1 MFSRKRLLKKEKK
14 QLTKKRLLFTSIAL
28 GFLGIGCIIVGAIML
43 LHEPLFISPLP
54 VIGSS
59 LTSNEDQ
66 NLKKAIQTRLKEYAI
81 PYESISI
88 PKKSLFVIKLSD
100 GGEIILTSIK
110 DLTPQLSSLQVIY
123 SRLTMEGKKFKR
135 LDMRYDKPIILL
147 Q

>member
-14 QLTKKRLLFTSIAL
+14 QLTKRRLLFTSIVL
-28 GFLGIGCIIVGAIML
+28 GVLGVGCIVVGTIML

-54 VIGSS
+54 VVGSP
-59 LTSNEDQ
+59 LPSNEDQ
-66 NLKKAIQTRLKEYAI
+66 YFKKTIQTKLKEYAI

-88 PKKSLFVIKLSD
+88 PRKSLFIIKLSD
-100 GGEIILTSIK
+100 GGEVVLTSRK
-110 DLTPQLSSLQVIY
+110 DLIPQLSSLQVIY
-123 SRLTMEGKKFKR
+123 SRLTMEGKKFRR